1 VADIWKR
8 LADCRAELEAA
19 GGAPSGRRR
28 ELLRQLDALTREGRR
43 REEEGAALLRE
54 AALVLSATSAPRVL
68 ELALDA
74 MIRLSGAQ
82 RGFILLS
89 HADGAQEVAAARNME
104 RRGIADAA
112 SEISRRVVGAVLA
125 DGKPV
130 RLEDALHTA
139 PFSLAESVTRLKL
152 LSVLCAPIRAGGRPF
167 DVSQGGPEPF
177 DAAHGPEPVEGHGR
191 TGRIAGALYLENR
204 KATGIFTE
212 ETERLVVEFAE
223 TVGAALRNAEAFED
237 LRLSR
242 DALRAAV
249 TREHGFEGI
258 EGRERRFCELLKT
271 VATAAKGDIP
281 ILIEGESGT
290 GKELIARAVHL
301 GSPRRD
307 RAFVSVNCAALP
319 HALLESELFG
329 HTRGAFTGAVRD
341 RRGLFSA
348 ADQGTIFLDEI
359 GEMAP
364 ELQGALLRVLQSGE
378 YRPVGSD
385 EAAHADVR
393 VVAATR
399 RSLAEEVR
407 AGRFR
412 EDLFFRLNGVHVRVP
427 PLRERRED
435 IPLLIGRF
443 LEKFKVSGE
452 EPALTDE
459 ARACLMAYD
468 YPGNVRELE
477 TVIRRAVLFARQ
489 GKIGLEALP
498 PSLTKAGAE
507 TLLVPVRVPATG
519 AQLLAAKRASSRAA
533 AAELERAF
541 LLQALALSDNRPGEA
556 ARRAGMNRSQ
566 FEKMLSRH
574 GLAGG

>member
-1 VADIWKR
+1 MADIWKR

-459 ARACLMAYD
+459 ARACLMAHD

>member
-1 VADIWKR
+1 MADIWKR

-19 GGAPSGRRR
+19 GGSPSGRWR
-28 ELLRQLDALTREGRR
+28 ELLRQLDALAREGRQ
-43 REEEGAALLRE
+43 REEEGVALLRE
-54 AALVLSATSAPRVL
+54 AALVISATSAPRVL

-104 RRGIADAA
+104 RGRVADAA

-152 LSVLCAPIRAGGRPF
+152 LSVLCAPIRAGGR
-167 DVSQGGPEPF
+167 
-177 DAAHGPEPVEGHGR
+177 
-191 TGRIAGALYLENR
+191 IAGALYLENR
-204 KATGIFTE
+204 KVTGIFTE
-212 ETERLVVEFAE
+212 ETERLVAEFAE

-258 EGRERRFCELLKT
+258 EGRDRGFCELLKT

-319 HALLESELFG
+319 HGLLESELFG

-341 RRGLFSA
+341 RRGLFSSA
-348 ADQGTIFLDEI
+348 HGGTIFLDEI

-393 VVAATR
+393 VVAATK

-489 GKIGLEALP
+489 GKIGIEALP

-507 TLLVPVRVPATG
+507 TLLVPVRVPATA
-519 AQLLAAKRASSRAA
+519 AQLLAAKRDSARTA

-574 GLAGG
+574 GLSGRLKDE

>member
-8 LADCRAELEAA
+8 LADCRAELEVFA
-19 GGAPSGRRR
+19 GRAPSGRWRG
-28 ELLRQLDALTREGRR
+28 LLRQLDALACEGRR
-43 REEEGAALLRE
+43 REEEGVALLRE

-82 RGFILLS
+82 CGFILLS

-104 RRGIADAA
+104 RGRIADAA

-130 RLEDALHTA
+130 RLEDALHTE
-139 PFSLAESVTRLKL
+139 PFSLAESVARLKL
-152 LSVLCAPIRAGGRPF
+152 LSVLCAPIRTDGR
-167 DVSQGGPEPF
+167 V
-177 DAAHGPEPVEGHGR
+177 
-191 TGRIAGALYLENR
+191 TGALYLENR
-204 KATGIFTE
+204 KATGIFSA
-212 ETERLVVEFAE
+212 ETERLVAEFAE
-223 TVGAALRNAEAFED
+223 TIGAALRNAEALED

-258 EGRERRFCELLKT
+258 EGRDRAFCELLKT

-341 RRGLFSA
+341 RRGLFGT
-348 ADQGTIFLDEI
+348 ADRGTIFLDEI

-385 EAAHADVR
+385 EAAHTDVR
-393 VVAATR
+393 IVAATK

-435 IPLLIGRF
+435 IPLLVGRF

-459 ARACLMAYD
+459 ARACLMAHD

-477 TVIRRAVLFARQ
+477 TIIRRAVLFAKQ
-489 GKIGLEALP
+489 GKIGIEALP
-498 PSLTKAGAE
+498 TSVTKAGAE

-519 AQLLAAKRASSRAA
+519 AQLLAAKRESSRAA

-541 LLQALALSDNRPGEA
+541 LLQALALSGNRPGEA

-574 GLAGG
+574 GLAGRMKDENV

>member
-1 VADIWKR
+1 MTDIWKR

-19 GGAPSGRRR
+19 GGAAGGRWR
-28 ELLRQLDALTREGRR
+28 ELLGQLDALAREGRR
-43 REEEGAALLRE
+43 REEEGVALLRE
-54 AALVLSATSAPRVL
+54 AALVISATSAPRVL

-104 RRGIADAA
+104 RRRVEDAA
-112 SEISRRVVGAVLA
+112 GEISRRVVGAVLA

-152 LSVLCAPIRAGGRPF
+152 LSVLCAPIRAGGR
-167 DVSQGGPEPF
+167 
-177 DAAHGPEPVEGHGR
+177 
-191 TGRIAGALYLENR
+191 IAGAVYLENR
-204 KATGIFTE
+204 KATGLFTE
-212 ETERLVVEFAE
+212 ETERLVAEFAE
-223 TVGAALRNAEAFED
+223 TVGAALSNAEAFED

-258 EGRERRFCELLKT
+258 EGRDRGFCELLKT

-341 RRGLFSA
+341 RRGLFSSA
-348 ADQGTIFLDEI
+348 NGGTIFLDEI

-385 EAAHADVR
+385 AAAHADVR
-393 VVAATR
+393 VVAATQ

-412 EDLFFRLNGVHVRVP
+412 DDLFFRLNGVHVRVP

-435 IPLLIGRF
+435 IPLLVGRF

-477 TVIRRAVLFARQ
+477 TIIRRAVLFARQ
-489 GKIGLEALP
+489 GKIGIEALP
-498 PSLTKAGAE
+498 PSVTKAGAE

-519 AQLLAAKRASSRAA
+519 AQLLAAKRESSRAA
-533 AAELERAF
+533 ASELERAF
-541 LLQALALSDNRPGEA
+541 LLQALALSGDRPGEA

-574 GLAGG
+574 GLSGRQKDD

>member
-1 VADIWKR
+1 
-8 LADCRAELEAA
+8 
-19 GGAPSGRRR
+19 
-28 ELLRQLDALTREGRR
+28 
-43 REEEGAALLRE
+43 
-54 AALVLSATSAPRVL
+54 
-68 ELALDA
+68 
-74 MIRLSGAQ
+74 
-82 RGFILLS
+82 
-89 HADGAQEVAAARNME
+89 
-104 RRGIADAA
+104 
-112 SEISRRVVGAVLA
+112 
-125 DGKPV
+125 
-130 RLEDALHTA
+130 
-139 PFSLAESVTRLKL
+139 
-152 LSVLCAPIRAGGRPF
+152 VLCAPIRAGGR
-167 DVSQGGPEPF
+167 
-177 DAAHGPEPVEGHGR
+177 
-191 TGRIAGALYLENR
+191 IAGAVYLENR
-204 KATGIFTE
+204 KATGLFTE
-212 ETERLVVEFAE
+212 ETERLVAEFAE
-223 TVGAALRNAEAFED
+223 TVGAALSNAEAFED

-258 EGRERRFCELLKT
+258 EGRDRGFCELLKT

-341 RRGLFSA
+341 RRGLFSSA
-348 ADQGTIFLDEI
+348 NGGTIFLDEI

-385 EAAHADVR
+385 AAAHADVR
-393 VVAATR
+393 VVAATQ

-412 EDLFFRLNGVHVRVP
+412 DDLFFRLNGVHVRVP

-435 IPLLIGRF
+435 IPLLVGRF

-477 TVIRRAVLFARQ
+477 TIIRRAVLFARQ
-489 GKIGLEALP
+489 GKIGIEALP
-498 PSLTKAGAE
+498 PSVTKAGAE

-519 AQLLAAKRASSRAA
+519 AQLLAAKRESSRAA
-533 AAELERAF
+533 ASELERAF
-541 LLQALALSDNRPGEA
+541 LLQALALSGDRPGEA

-574 GLAGG
+574 GLSGRQKDD

>member
-19 GGAPSGRRR
+19 GGSPSGRWR
-28 ELLRQLDALTREGRR
+28 ELLRQLDALAREGRQ
-43 REEEGAALLRE
+43 REEEGVALLRE
-54 AALVLSATSAPRVL
+54 AALVISATSAPRVL

-104 RRGIADAA
+104 RGRIADAA

-152 LSVLCAPIRAGGRPF
+152 LSVLCAPIRA
-167 DVSQGGPEPF
+167 D
-177 DAAHGPEPVEGHGR
+177 
-191 TGRIAGALYLENR
+191 GRIAGALYLENR

-258 EGRERRFCELLKT
+258 EGRDRGFCELLKT

-341 RRGLFSA
+341 RRGLFSSA
-348 ADQGTIFLDEI
+348 HGGTIFLDEI

-393 VVAATR
+393 VVAATK

-489 GKIGLEALP
+489 GKIGIEALP

-519 AQLLAAKRASSRAA
+519 AQLLAAKRDSSRAA

-541 LLQALALSDNRPGEA
+541 LLQALALSGNRPGEA

-574 GLAGG
+574 GLSGRPKDE

>member
-19 GGAPSGRRR
+19 GGSPSGRWR
-28 ELLRQLDALTREGRR
+28 ELLRQLDALAREGRQ
-43 REEEGAALLRE
+43 REEEGVALLRE
-54 AALVLSATSAPRVL
+54 AALVISATSAPRVL

-104 RRGIADAA
+104 RGRIADAA

-152 LSVLCAPIRAGGRPF
+152 LSVLCAPIRA
-167 DVSQGGPEPF
+167 D
-177 DAAHGPEPVEGHGR
+177 
-191 TGRIAGALYLENR
+191 GRIAGALYLENR

-258 EGRERRFCELLKT
+258 EGRDRGFCELLKT

-341 RRGLFSA
+341 RRGLFSSA
-348 ADQGTIFLDEI
+348 HGGTIFLDEI

-393 VVAATR
+393 VVAATK

-489 GKIGLEALP
+489 GKIGIEALP

-519 AQLLAAKRASSRAA
+519 AQLLAAKRDSSRAA

-574 GLAGG
+574 GLSGRQKDE

>member
-1 VADIWKR
+1 MADIWKR

>member
-1 VADIWKR
+1 MRRNAVADIWKR
-8 LADCRAELEAA
+8 LADCRVELEAA
-19 GGAPSGRRR
+19 SGSPSGRWR
-28 ELLRQLDALTREGRR
+28 ELLRQLDALAREGRQ
-43 REEEGAALLRE
+43 REEESVALLRE
-54 AALVLSATSAPRVL
+54 AALVISATSAPRVL

-104 RRGIADAA
+104 RGRVADAA

-152 LSVLCAPIRAGGRPF
+152 LSVLCAPIRAGGR
-167 DVSQGGPEPF
+167 
-177 DAAHGPEPVEGHGR
+177 
-191 TGRIAGALYLENR
+191 IAGALYLENR
-204 KATGIFTE
+204 KVTGIFTE
-212 ETERLVVEFAE
+212 ETERLVAEFAE

-258 EGRERRFCELLKT
+258 EGRDRGFCELLKT

-319 HALLESELFG
+319 HGLLESELFG

-341 RRGLFSA
+341 RRGLFSSA
-348 ADQGTIFLDEI
+348 HGGTIFLDEI

-393 VVAATR
+393 VVAATK

-489 GKIGLEALP
+489 GKIGIEALP

-507 TLLVPVRVPATG
+507 TLLVPVRVPATA
-519 AQLLAAKRASSRAA
+519 AQLLAAKRDSARTA

-574 GLAGG
+574 GLSGRLKDE

>member
-1 VADIWKR
+1 MADIWKR
-8 LADCRAELEAA
+8 LADCRVELEAA
-19 GGAPSGRRR
+19 SGSPSGRWR
-28 ELLRQLDALTREGRR
+28 ELLRQLDALAREGRQ
-43 REEEGAALLRE
+43 REEESVALLRE
-54 AALVLSATSAPRVL
+54 AALVISATSAPRVL

-104 RRGIADAA
+104 RGRVADAA

-152 LSVLCAPIRAGGRPF
+152 LSVLCAPIRAGGR
-167 DVSQGGPEPF
+167 
-177 DAAHGPEPVEGHGR
+177 
-191 TGRIAGALYLENR
+191 IAGALYLENR
-204 KATGIFTE
+204 KVTGIFTE
-212 ETERLVVEFAE
+212 ETERLVAEFAE

-258 EGRERRFCELLKT
+258 EGRDRGFCELLKT

-319 HALLESELFG
+319 HGLLESELFG

-341 RRGLFSA
+341 RRGLFSSA
-348 ADQGTIFLDEI
+348 HGGTIFLDEI

-393 VVAATR
+393 VVAATK

-489 GKIGLEALP
+489 GKIGIEALP

-507 TLLVPVRVPATG
+507 TLLVPVRVPATA
-519 AQLLAAKRASSRAA
+519 AQLLAAKRDSARTA

-574 GLAGG
+574 GLSGRLKDE

>member
-19 GGAPSGRRR
+19 GGSPSGRWR
-28 ELLRQLDALTREGRR
+28 ELLRQLDALAREGRQ
-43 REEEGAALLRE
+43 REEEGVALLRE
-54 AALVLSATSAPRVL
+54 AALVISATSAPRVL

-104 RRGIADAA
+104 RGRVADAA

-152 LSVLCAPIRAGGRPF
+152 LSVLCAPIRAGGR
-167 DVSQGGPEPF
+167 
-177 DAAHGPEPVEGHGR
+177 
-191 TGRIAGALYLENR
+191 IAGALYLENR
-204 KATGIFTE
+204 KVTGIFTE
-212 ETERLVVEFAE
+212 ETERLVAEFAE

-258 EGRERRFCELLKT
+258 EGRDRGFCELLKT

-319 HALLESELFG
+319 HGLLESELFG

-341 RRGLFSA
+341 RRGLFSSA
-348 ADQGTIFLDEI
+348 HGGTIFLDEI

-393 VVAATR
+393 VVAATK

-489 GKIGLEALP
+489 GKIGIEALP

-507 TLLVPVRVPATG
+507 TLLVPVRVPATA
-519 AQLLAAKRASSRAA
+519 AQLLAAKRDSARTA

-574 GLAGG
+574 GLSGRLKDE

>member
-1 VADIWKR
+1 MADIWKR

-19 GGAPSGRRR
+19 GGAPSGRWR
-28 ELLRQLDALTREGRR
+28 ELLRQLDALAREARQ
-43 REEEGAALLRE
+43 REEESVALLRQ

-104 RRGIADAA
+104 RGRVADAA

-167 DVSQGGPEPF
+167 DVAQGGPE
-177 DAAHGPEPVEGHGR
+177 HGR
-191 TGRIAGALYLENR
+191 MGRVAGALYLENR

-258 EGRERRFCELLKT
+258 EGRDRGFCELLKT

-301 GSPRRD
+301 G
-307 RAFVSVNCAALP
+307 
-319 HALLESELFG
+319 
-329 HTRGAFTGAVRD
+329 
-341 RRGLFSA
+341 
-348 ADQGTIFLDEI
+348 
-359 GEMAP
+359 
-364 ELQGALLRVLQSGE
+364 
-378 YRPVGSD
+378 
-385 EAAHADVR
+385 
-393 VVAATR
+393 
-399 RSLAEEVR
+399 
-407 AGRFR
+407 
-412 EDLFFRLNGVHVRVP
+412 
-427 PLRERRED
+427 
-435 IPLLIGRF
+435 
-443 LEKFKVSGE
+443 
-452 EPALTDE
+452 
-459 ARACLMAYD
+459 
-468 YPGNVRELE
+468 
-477 TVIRRAVLFARQ
+477 
-489 GKIGLEALP
+489 
-498 PSLTKAGAE
+498 
-507 TLLVPVRVPATG
+507 
-519 AQLLAAKRASSRAA
+519 
-533 AAELERAF
+533 
-541 LLQALALSDNRPGEA
+541 
-556 ARRAGMNRSQ
+556 
-566 FEKMLSRH
+566 
-574 GLAGG
+574 

>member
-341 RRGLFSA
+341 RRGLFSSA
-348 ADQGTIFLDEI
+348 HGGTIFLDEI

>member
-1 VADIWKR
+1 MRPQATLLLVDDDRHVLSSMADWLREQGYKVDTAATFAEGVAAVDRKAFDVVLVDIRLGEGEGDGFDLLAHVRQVRPDSSVILLTGYGSVEAAVEAIRQGAFDFLTKPLIDQELEMAIQRALSQREVIEENRTLRAQLDLRFGLENLVGHDHRMLRIYDMVDSVADT
-8 LADCRAELEAA
+8 RA
-19 GGAPSGRRR
+19 
-28 ELLRQLDALTREGRR
+28 TV
-43 REEEGAALLRE
+43 
-54 AALVLSATSAPRVL
+54 LVT
-68 ELALDA
+68 
-74 MIRLSGAQ
+74 
-82 RGFILLS
+82 
-89 HADGAQEVAAARNME
+89 
-104 RRGIADAA
+104 
-112 SEISRRVVGAVLA
+112 
-125 DGKPV
+125 
-130 RLEDALHTA
+130 
-139 PFSLAESVTRLKL
+139 
-152 LSVLCAPIRAGGRPF
+152 
-167 DVSQGGPEPF
+167 
-177 DAAHGPEPVEGHGR
+177 
-191 TGRIAGALYLENR
+191 
-204 KATGIFTE
+204 
-212 ETERLVVEFAE
+212 
-223 TVGAALRNAEAFED
+223 
-237 LRLSR
+237 
-242 DALRAAV
+242 
-249 TREHGFEGI
+249 
-258 EGRERRFCELLKT
+258 
-271 VATAAKGDIP
+271 
-281 ILIEGESGT
+281 GESGT
-290 GKELIARAVHL
+290 GKSLVARAIHRR
-301 GSPRRD
+301 SARRD

-459 ARACLMAYD
+459 ARACLMAHD

-477 TVIRRAVLFARQ
+477 TIIRRAVLFAKE
-489 GKIGLEALP
+489 GKIGIEALP
-498 PSLTKAGAE
+498 PSVTKAGAE

-519 AQLLAAKRASSRAA
+519 AQLLAAKRESSRAA
-533 AAELERAF
+533 ADELERAF
-541 LLQALALSDNRPGEA
+541 LLQALAASGNRPGEA

-574 GLAGG
+574 GLSGRQKDE

>member
-1 VADIWKR
+1 MADIWKR

-19 GGAPSGRRR
+19 GGAPSGRWR
-28 ELLRQLDALTREGRR
+28 ELLRQLDALAREARQ
-43 REEEGAALLRE
+43 REEESVALLRQ

-104 RRGIADAA
+104 RGRVADAA

-152 LSVLCAPIRAGGRPF
+152 LSVLCAPIRADGR
-167 DVSQGGPEPF
+167 V
-177 DAAHGPEPVEGHGR
+177 
-191 TGRIAGALYLENR
+191 AGALYLENR
-204 KATGIFTE
+204 KATGVFTE

-258 EGRERRFCELLKT
+258 EGRDRGFCELLKT

-307 RAFVSVNCAALP
+307 R
-319 HALLESELFG
+319 
-329 HTRGAFTGAVRD
+329 
-341 RRGLFSA
+341 
-348 ADQGTIFLDEI
+348 
-359 GEMAP
+359 
-364 ELQGALLRVLQSGE
+364 
-378 YRPVGSD
+378 
-385 EAAHADVR
+385 
-393 VVAATR
+393 
-399 RSLAEEVR
+399 
-407 AGRFR
+407 
-412 EDLFFRLNGVHVRVP
+412 
-427 PLRERRED
+427 
-435 IPLLIGRF
+435 
-443 LEKFKVSGE
+443 
-452 EPALTDE
+452 
-459 ARACLMAYD
+459 
-468 YPGNVRELE
+468 
-477 TVIRRAVLFARQ
+477 
-489 GKIGLEALP
+489 
-498 PSLTKAGAE
+498 PS
-507 TLLVPVRVPATG
+507 
-519 AQLLAAKRASSRAA
+519 
-533 AAELERAF
+533 
-541 LLQALALSDNRPGEA
+541 
-556 ARRAGMNRSQ
+556 
-566 FEKMLSRH
+566 
-574 GLAGG
+574 

>member
-19 GGAPSGRRR
+19 GRAPSGRWR
-28 ELLRQLDALTREGRR
+28 ELLRQLDALAREGRR
-43 REEEGAALLRE
+43 REEEGVALLRE
-54 AALVLSATSAPRVL
+54 AALVLSATSARRVL

-89 HADGAQEVAAARNME
+89 HPDGVQEVAAARNME
-104 RRGIADAA
+104 RGRIADAA

-152 LSVLCAPIRAGGRPF
+152 LSVLCAPICA
-167 DVSQGGPEPF
+167 D
-177 DAAHGPEPVEGHGR
+177 
-191 TGRIAGALYLENR
+191 GRIAGALYLENR
-204 KATGIFTE
+204 KATGLFTE
-212 ETERLVVEFAE
+212 ETERWVAEFAE
-223 TVGAALRNAEAFED
+223 TIGAALRNAEAFED

-258 EGRERRFCELLKT
+258 EGRDRAFCELLKT

-348 ADQGTIFLDEI
+348 ADRGTIFLDEI

-385 EAAHADVR
+385 EAAHTDVR
-393 VVAATR
+393 IVAATK

-435 IPLLIGRF
+435 IPLLVGRF

-459 ARACLMAYD
+459 ARACLMAHD

-477 TVIRRAVLFARQ
+477 TIIRRAMLFAKQ
-489 GKIGLEALP
+489 GKIGIEALP
-498 PSLTKAGAE
+498 PSVTKAGAE

-519 AQLLAAKRASSRAA
+519 AQLLAAKRESSRAA
-533 AAELERAF
+533 ASELERAF
-541 LLQALALSDNRPGEA
+541 LLQALALSGNRPGEA

-574 GLAGG
+574 GLSGRQKDE

>member
-1 VADIWKR
+1 MADIWKR

-19 GGAPSGRRR
+19 GGSPSGRWR
-28 ELLRQLDALTREGRR
+28 ELLRQLDALAREGRQ
-43 REEEGAALLRE
+43 REEEGVALLRE
-54 AALVLSATSAPRVL
+54 AALVISATSAPRVL

-104 RRGIADAA
+104 RGRIADAA

-152 LSVLCAPIRAGGRPF
+152 LSVLCAPIRA
-167 DVSQGGPEPF
+167 D
-177 DAAHGPEPVEGHGR
+177 
-191 TGRIAGALYLENR
+191 GRIAGALYLENR

-258 EGRERRFCELLKT
+258 EGRDRGFCELLKT

-341 RRGLFSA
+341 RRGLFSSA
-348 ADQGTIFLDEI
+348 HGGTIFLDEI

-393 VVAATR
+393 VVAATK

-489 GKIGLEALP
+489 GKIGIEALP

-519 AQLLAAKRASSRAA
+519 AQLLAAKRDSSRAA

-541 LLQALALSDNRPGEA
+541 LLQALALSGNRPGEA

-574 GLAGG
+574 GLSGRPKDE

>member
-1 VADIWKR
+1 MADIWKR
-8 LADCRAELEAA
+8 LADCRAQLEAA
-19 GGAPSGRRR
+19 GGAQRGRWR
-28 ELLRQLDALTREGRR
+28 ELLGQLDAIAREGRQ
-43 REEEGAALLRE
+43 REEEGVALLRE
-54 AALVLSATSAPRVL
+54 AALVISATSAPRVL

-82 RGFILLS
+82 RGFILLA

-104 RRGIADAA
+104 RRRVKDAA
-112 SEISRRVVGAVLA
+112 GEISRRVVGAVLA
-125 DGKPV
+125 EGKPV

-152 LSVLCAPIRAGGRPF
+152 LSVLCAPIRAGDR
-167 DVSQGGPEPF
+167 VL
-177 DAAHGPEPVEGHGR
+177 
-191 TGRIAGALYLENR
+191 GAVYLENR
-204 KATGIFTE
+204 KAVGLFTE
-212 ETERLVVEFAE
+212 ETERLVTEFAE

-258 EGRERRFCELLKT
+258 EGRDRAFCELLKT

-301 GSPRRD
+301 GSPRRE

-341 RRGLFSA
+341 RRGLFSSA
-348 ADQGTIFLDEI
+348 SGGTIFLDEI

-385 EAAHADVR
+385 QAAHADVR
-393 VVAATR
+393 VVAATK
-399 RSLAEEVR
+399 RSLDEEVR

-412 EDLFFRLNGVHVRVP
+412 EDLFFRLNGVRVRVP

-435 IPLLIGRF
+435 IPLLVGRF
-443 LEKFKVSGE
+443 LEKFKVTGE
-452 EPALTDE
+452 EAALTDE
-459 ARACLMAYD
+459 ARACLMAHD

-477 TVIRRAVLFARQ
+477 TIIRRAVLFARQ
-489 GKIGLEALP
+489 GKIGIEALP
-498 PSLTKAGAE
+498 QSVTEAGAE

-519 AQLLAAKRASSRAA
+519 AQLLAAKRQSSRAA
-533 AAELERAF
+533 AFELERAF
-541 LLQALALSDNRPGEA
+541 LLQALALSGDRPGEA

-574 GLAGG
+574 GLSGRQKDE

>member
-1 VADIWKR
+1 MPDIWKR

-19 GGAPSGRRR
+19 GGAPSGRWR
-28 ELLRQLDALTREGRR
+28 ELLRQLDALAREGRQ
-43 REEEGAALLRE
+43 REEESVALLRE
-54 AALVLSATSAPRVL
+54 AALVISATSAPRVL

-104 RRGIADAA
+104 RGRVADAA

-152 LSVLCAPIRAGGRPF
+152 LSVLCAPIRAGGR
-167 DVSQGGPEPF
+167 
-177 DAAHGPEPVEGHGR
+177 
-191 TGRIAGALYLENR
+191 IAGALYLENR
-204 KATGIFTE
+204 KATGTFTE
-212 ETERLVVEFAE
+212 ETERLVAEFAE

-249 TREHGFEGI
+249 TGEHGFEGI
-258 EGRERRFCELLKT
+258 EGRDRGFCELLKT

-301 GSPRRD
+301 GSPRRE

-319 HALLESELFG
+319 HSLLESELFG

-341 RRGLFSA
+341 RRGLFSTA
-348 ADQGTIFLDEI
+348 HGGTIFLDEI

-385 EAAHADVR
+385 QAAHADVR
-393 VVAATR
+393 VVAATK
-399 RSLAEEVR
+399 RSLDEEVR

-412 EDLFFRLNGVHVRVP
+412 EDLFFRLNGVRVRVP

-519 AQLLAAKRASSRAA
+519 AQLLAAKRDSSRAA

-541 LLQALALSDNRPGEA
+541 LLQALALSGNRPGEA

-574 GLAGG
+574 GLSGRPKDEG

>member
-1 VADIWKR
+1 MADIWKR

-19 GGAPSGRRR
+19 GGAPSGRWR
-28 ELLRQLDALTREGRR
+28 ELLRQLDALAREARQ
-43 REEEGAALLRE
+43 REEESVALLRQ

-104 RRGIADAA
+104 RGRVADAA

-167 DVSQGGPEPF
+167 DVAQGGPE
-177 DAAHGPEPVEGHGR
+177 HGR
-191 TGRIAGALYLENR
+191 MGRVAGALYLENR

-258 EGRERRFCELLKT
+258 EGRDRGFCELLKT

-348 ADQGTIFLDEI
+348 ADRGTIFLDEI

-393 VVAATR
+393 VVAATK

-489 GKIGLEALP
+489 GKIGIEALP

-541 LLQALALSDNRPGEA
+541 LLQALALSGDRPGEA

-574 GLAGG
+574 GLAGRRKDE

>member
-19 GGAPSGRRR
+19 GGAPSGRWR
-28 ELLRQLDALTREGRR
+28 ELLRQLDALAREGRQ
-43 REEEGAALLRE
+43 REEEGMALLRE

-89 HADGAQEVAAARNME
+89 HPDGAQEVAAARNME
-104 RRGIADAA
+104 RRRIADAA
-112 SEISRRVVGAVLA
+112 SEVSRRVVGAVLA

-130 RLEDALHTA
+130 RLEDALHTQ

-152 LSVLCAPIRAGGRPF
+152 LSVLCVPIRAG
-167 DVSQGGPEPF
+167 
-177 DAAHGPEPVEGHGR
+177 AAEHGP

-237 LRLSR
+237 LLLSR
-242 DALRAAV
+242 EALRAAV

-258 EGRERRFCELLKT
+258 EGRDRRFCELLKT

-385 EAAHADVR
+385 EAVHADVR

-412 EDLFFRLNGVHVRVP
+412 EDLFFRLNGVQVRVP

-477 TVIRRAVLFARQ
+477 TIIRRAVLFARQ

-519 AQLLAAKRASSRAA
+519 AQLLAAKRESSRAA

-574 GLAGG
+574 GLSGKRADG

>member
-1 VADIWKR
+1 
-8 LADCRAELEAA
+8 
-19 GGAPSGRRR
+19 
-28 ELLRQLDALTREGRR
+28 
-43 REEEGAALLRE
+43 
-54 AALVLSATSAPRVL
+54 VL

-82 RGFILLS
+82 RGFVLLS

-104 RRGIADAA
+104 RGRIASAA
-112 SEISRRVVGAVLA
+112 AEISRRVVGAVLA
-125 DGKPV
+125 SGKPV
-130 RLEDALHTA
+130 RLEDALHTE

-152 LSVLCAPIRAGGRPF
+152 LSVLCVPIPAGDAESGPESLTAPSPGQTRRAGPEQGR
-167 DVSQGGPEPF
+167 
-177 DAAHGPEPVEGHGR
+177 A
-191 TGRIAGALYLENR
+191 GRIAGAVYLESR
-204 KATGIFTE
+204 RAVGLFTE
-212 ETERLVVEFAE
+212 ETERLVAEFAE

-249 TREHGFEGI
+249 AREHGFEGI
-258 EGRERRFCELLKT
+258 EGRDRTFCELLKT

-301 GSPRRD
+301 GSPRRE

-341 RRGLFSA
+341 RRGLFGV
-348 ADQGTIFLDEI
+348 ADRGTIFLDEI
-359 GEMAP
+359 GEMAL
-364 ELQGALLRVLQSGE
+364 ELQAALLRVLQSGE

-385 EAAHADVR
+385 AVAHVDVR
-393 VVAATR
+393 IVAATK

-459 ARACLMAYD
+459 ARACLMAHD

-477 TVIRRAVLFARQ
+477 TTIRRAVLFARE
-489 GKIGLEALP
+489 GKIGIEALP
-498 PSLTKAGAE
+498 ASVTKAGASGAQAAAE
-507 TLLVPVRVPATG
+507 TLLVPVRVPITG
-519 AQLLAAKRASSRAA
+519 AQLLAAKRESASAA
-533 AAELERAF
+533 ARELERSF
-541 LLQALALSDNRPGEA
+541 LLQALALSGDRPGEA

-574 GLAGG
+574 GLAGRRKDER

>member
-1 VADIWKR
+1 MPDIWKR

-19 GGAPSGRRR
+19 GRAPSGRWR
-28 ELLRQLDALTREGRR
+28 ELLKGLDALAREGRR
-43 REEEGAALLRE
+43 REEEGVALLRE

-104 RRGIADAA
+104 RGRIADAA

-130 RLEDALHTA
+130 RLEDALHTE

-152 LSVLCAPIRAGGRPF
+152 LSVLCAPIRADGR
-167 DVSQGGPEPF
+167 V
-177 DAAHGPEPVEGHGR
+177 
-191 TGRIAGALYLENR
+191 AGALYLENR

-223 TVGAALRNAEAFED
+223 TIGAALRNAEAFED

-258 EGRERRFCELLKT
+258 EGRDRGFCELLKT

-281 ILIEGESGT
+281 ILVEGESGT

-341 RRGLFSA
+341 RRGLFSS
-348 ADQGTIFLDEI
+348 ADRGTIFLDEI

-385 EAAHADVR
+385 EAAHTDVR
-393 VVAATR
+393 IVAATK

-435 IPLLIGRF
+435 IPLLVGRF

-459 ARACLMAYD
+459 ARACLMAHD

-477 TVIRRAVLFARQ
+477 TIIRRAVLFAKQ
-489 GKIGLEALP
+489 GKIGIEALP
-498 PSLTKAGAE
+498 PSVTKAGAE

-519 AQLLAAKRASSRAA
+519 AQLLAAKRESSRAA
-533 AAELERAF
+533 ADELERAF
-541 LLQALALSDNRPGEA
+541 LLQALALSGNRPGEA

-574 GLAGG
+574 GLAGGRKDE